1 MTKQEFTGKSLDDAL
16 EAAAKT
22 MGVDRTS
29 VNYNVLPASSTGGI
43 LSKLFSRSVR
53 IEAWT
58 DNAETLANAA
68 REAVRQVMEKPSQQ
82 QNNQRQSGKARD
94 HSQQPQPQQQSQ
106 QPRRESSQEQPRAKE
121 RQPERE
127 RPASRER
134 NPQRERPAARERH
147 RDIQERNEIRQPR
160 NDSQRVIIPLDDPAI
175 GELFSEYKGVFLK
188 TFAVPSENCVQDTDP
203 NGNWTVEVKDD
214 FIEEMLA
221 RSDKLAMAFEHVF
234 KRVAQKKVGDV
245 EGRIYLT
252 SGRAAEMRKEGL
264 ELFAK
269 ELAEKVMQTGRS
281 ITVSSKTS
289 QERRVIHLTL
299 DGTQGIS
306 TRSVGSGD
314 RRRLIV
320 YPTGANQQRNK
331 DNSNENSARS
341 RQSPNQGQAQPRGD
355 GQRRGGKRRANRGQR
370 RPESETNATPSQSSE
385 QSTQDSSDNQ

>member
-1 MTKQEFTGKSLDDAL
+1 MTKQEFTGKSLDEAL
-16 EAAAKT
+16 DTAAKT

-29 VNYNVLPASSTGGI
+29 VNYNVLPGASSGGI
-43 LSKLFSRSVR
+43 LAKLFSRSVR

-68 REAVRQVMEKPSQQ
+68 REAVRQVMERPTQQ
-82 QNNQRQSGKARD
+82 QNNPRQNGKNRASAQP
-94 HSQQPQPQQQSQ
+94 SQQPK
-106 QPRRESSQEQPRAKE
+106 RE
-121 RQPERE
+121 RQ
-127 RPASRER
+127 
-134 NPQRERPAARERH
+134 PQRERPTTREKPPTREHARNN
-147 RDIQERNEIRQPR
+147 NEHDDSRKPR
-160 NDSQRVIIPLDDPAI
+160 NDSQRVIIPLDNPAI
-175 GELFSEYKGVFLK
+175 GELFTEYKGVFLK
-188 TFAVPSENCVQDTDP
+188 TFAVPTENCIQDTDP
-203 NGNWTVEVKDD
+203 NGNWTVEVKDE

-264 ELFAK
+264 EQFAK
-269 ELAEKVMQTGRS
+269 ELAEKVMQTGRA

-299 DGTQGIS
+299 DGTKGIS

-320 YPTGANQQRNK
+320 YPTGSNQQR
-331 DNSNENSARS
+331 DNVKTGENGQPTRHGQMA
-341 RQSPNQGQAQPRGD
+341 QSQGD
-355 GQRRGGKRRANRGQR
+355 GQRRGGKRRGRRGPR
-370 RPESETNATPSQSSE
+370 NSGLERNTMPAQSSE
-385 QSTQDSSDNQ
+385 QQTQDSHDNQ